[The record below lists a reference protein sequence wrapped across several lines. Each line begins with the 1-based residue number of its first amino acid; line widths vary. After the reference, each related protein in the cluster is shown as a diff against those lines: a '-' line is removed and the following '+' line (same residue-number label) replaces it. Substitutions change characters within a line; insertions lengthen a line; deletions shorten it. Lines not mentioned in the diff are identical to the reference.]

1 MNTGINMA
9 GTFDLPVTT
18 VPTLTIT
25 APFTANGFVSGSGN
39 GVSFSVDF
47 TGSGLATLQL
57 VRYMDTN
64 QYFFQSATY
73 TFQTPEP
80 ESLILFGS
88 AVTSL
93 LLIGYR
99 KKNWPRLRP

>member
-25 APFTANGFVSGSGN
+25 APFTGNGFVSGSGN
-39 GVSFSVDF
+39 GVSFSTDF
-47 TGSGLATLQL
+47 NGSGVATLEL
-57 VRYMDTN
+57 VRYLQTN
-64 QYFFQSATY
+64 QYFFQSATF

-80 ESLILFGS
+80 DSLILFCSGV
-88 AVTSL
+88 ASL
-93 LLIGYR
+93 LLIVYR